1 MKYLRLPGSRH
12 PRPRSVSLPQETPG
26 RARTRNDTEKRL
38 QWPCPDGAWKAA
50 EYVKSREGVAAQS
63 DVDTAPTGRLR
74 MGPIRGER
82 RAGSG
87 SPPGTHG
94 SARGAG
100 SRRGQGVR
108 DVRPAE
114 AQLVLGTSPLSRRE
128 VSEFGQRH
136 AALWPAPRSGPRA
149 SSSSSQWPA
158 STAAGPLARPQA
170 PDPRP
175 WSFALSKAHEGAGQ
189 PVTCS
194 SDTMLWR
201 GACAVPRVGFSRL
214 SLLTDVPQSGRAAT
228 QSLACRRTR
237 GVSVQRS

>member
-12 PRPRSVSLPQETPG
+12 LRPRSVSLPQETPG

-128 VSEFGQRH
+128 VSEFGQRR

-158 STAAGPLARPQA
+158 SIAAGPPPAPRHPIPVPGASPFPKRTKA
-170 PDPRP
+170 PD
-175 WSFALSKAHEGAGQ
+175 SLS
-189 PVTCS
+189 PVP

>member
-1 MKYLRLPGSRH
+1 MAVSRW
-12 PRPRSVSLPQETPG
+12 SLEG
-26 RARTRNDTEKRL
+26 RGVCEKQRR
-38 QWPCPDGAWKAA
+38 CRCTVRRRHSSHGA
-50 EYVKSREGVAAQS
+50 SSNGTHQGREA
-63 DVDTAPTGRLR
+63 
-74 MGPIRGER
+74 RGER
-82 RAGSG
+82 QP
-87 SPPGTHG
+87 PPGTHG

-128 VSEFGQRH
+128 VSEFGQRR

-158 STAAGPLARPQA
+158 SIAAGPLARPQA

-194 SDTMLWR
+194 VRHDALER
-201 GACAVPRVGFSRL
+201 RVRCPPRRL
-214 SLLTDVPQSGRAAT
+214 FTPFPAH
-228 QSLACRRTR
+228 
-237 GVSVQRS
+237 